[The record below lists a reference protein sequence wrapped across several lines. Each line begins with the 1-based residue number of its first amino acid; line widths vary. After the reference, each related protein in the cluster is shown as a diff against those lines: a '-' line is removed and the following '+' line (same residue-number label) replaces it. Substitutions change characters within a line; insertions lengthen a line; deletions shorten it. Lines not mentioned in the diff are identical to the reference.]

1 MPFSFKN
8 KLVITVS
15 SRALFDL
22 EAENRLFNLNGL
34 KRYRQY
40 QRANERKLLQKGTA
54 FTLVEKLLRLNKI
67 FSSEL
72 TEVVLVSS
80 NDADTA
86 VRIFNSIEKY
96 SLPILRAAFTNGAP
110 KFKYLQAFNSKLY
123 LSCSTQD
130 VKDAINNG
138 FAAAHVIHKP
148 SSTLV
153 NGHNDDELR
162 IGFDFDGVLADDS
175 AEAVYQRKDLK
186 AFVSHEK
193 RLAKT
198 SHKPGPIY
206 EFVQEIGRLRQIAE
220 EHSDKQHPKIR
231 TAIITARDARVHK
244 RFVTTCRE
252 QGLIIDETFFLG
264 GAEKAPFINSF
275 APDIYFD
282 DQLKHLEPAKN
293 VATAFVPYGI
303 INREIR

>member
-1 MPFSFKN
+1 MPFSFN
-8 KLVITVS
+8 DKLVIAVS

-22 EAENRLFNLNGL
+22 EAENGIFNRKGL
-34 KRYRQY
+34 KSYRQL
-40 QRANERKLLQKGTA
+40 QRRNEQKILRKGTA
-54 FTLVEKLLRLNKI
+54 FSLVQKLLKLNQLL
-67 FSSEL
+67 STEL

-86 VRIFNSIEKY
+86 VRIFNSIEEY

-110 KFKYLQAFNSKLY
+110 KYKYLEAFNSKLY
-123 LSCSTQD
+123 LSCSTHD
-130 VKDAINNG
+130 VKEAIEKG
-138 FAAAHVIHKP
+138 FAAAHVVHKA
-148 SSTLV
+148 STTLL
-153 NGHNDDELR
+153 NGIPDDELR

-175 AEAVYQRKDLK
+175 AESVYQRKDLK

-193 RLAKT
+193 RFAKK
-198 SHKPGPIY
+198 SHRPGPIY
-206 EFVQEIGRLRQIAE
+206 EFLKAIGRLRQVAE
-220 EHSDKQHPKIR
+220 EKAGKNHPKIR

-244 RFVTTCRE
+244 RLVTTCRDK
-252 QGLIIDETFFLG
+252 GLIIDETFFLG
-264 GAEKAPFINSF
+264 GAEKAPFIKSF

-303 INREIR
+303 VNH

>member
-1 MPFSFKN
+1 MAYSFN
-8 KLVITVS
+8 DKLVVAVS

-22 EAENRLFNLNGL
+22 EAENKMFNRNGL
-34 KRYRQY
+34 KSYRRF
-40 QRANERKLLQKGTA
+40 QREHERKILRKGTA
-54 FTLVEKLLRLNKI
+54 FSLVEKLLKLNQLL
-67 FSSEL
+67 SADL

-96 SLPILRAAFTNGAP
+96 SLPIIRAAFTNGAP
-110 KFKYLQAFNSKLY
+110 KYKYLKAFNSKLY
-123 LSCSTQD
+123 LSCSTHD
-130 VKDAINNG
+130 VKEAIEKG

-148 SSTLV
+148 ETLLL
-153 NGHNDDELR
+153 NGNHDNELR

-175 AEAVYQRKDLK
+175 SESVFQRKDLK

-193 RLAKT
+193 RFSKK
-198 SHKPGPIY
+198 SHNPGPLY
-206 EFVQEIGRLRQIAE
+206 EFLKAIGRLRQVAE
-220 EHSDKQHPKIR
+220 EKSGKHHPKIR
-231 TAIITARDARVHK
+231 TAIFTARDARVHK
-244 RFVTTCRE
+244 RLVTTCRDK
-252 QGLIIDETFFLG
+252 GLIIDETFFLG

-303 INREIR
+303 INHR